1 MTFQE
6 ERLKVLK
13 WYRFIRVQGRHNCSP
28 AASFANCVMT
38 LYLLKGICKLFFL
51 QQLLKNAKFSVATFL
66 SQLSD
71 ILFASSATFITFVL
85 YTGIDKI
92 INKLCRSGGG
102 RQILANCFFFLNWD
116 TPAKLPIGEWHI
128 PKIMD
133 VVYGEVNSV
142 KNTTINM
149 AKWWW
154 LLAKNKLHV
163 SAYSGHLQVL
173 TIFY

>member
-6 ERLKVLK
+6 ERLKVLN

-38 LYLLKGICKLFFL
+38 LYLLKGICKPFFL

-66 SQLSD
+66 SQMSD

-92 INKLCRSGGG
+92 INKLCRPGGG
-102 RQILANCFFFLNWD
+102 RQILANCFFF
-116 TPAKLPIGEWHI
+116 KLGHPCQTTDRRMTHSKNNGCCIWWGEFSQ
-128 PKIMD
+128 KYNYK
-133 VVYGEVNSV
+133 YG
-142 KNTTINM
+142 
-149 AKWWW
+149 
-154 LLAKNKLHV
+154 
-163 SAYSGHLQVL
+163 
-173 TIFY
+173 